1 LKEAEQKI
9 QIEFFHDV
17 LCAWCYGVSP
27 RVRRLA
33 KEYPVEVVHRCFAL
47 APTPEAIV
55 EIFGSKEEGKREI
68 LDHWRMANLNDDE
81 HRVNADLMEKRDFDY
96 PHSIPGLLACKA
108 AEIVGGQ
115 NAHWDVFDR
124 IQKAHLTECR
134 NIADFEVLIS
144 CVKDVGLD
152 AEAWHKAYI
161 DRKTFDMMLSDFERA
176 YGYGVT
182 GVPTL
187 VANSRYGLVGAQKYE
202 TIKKWLE
209 KIIQRELLSR

>member
-1 LKEAEQKI
+1 LKEAEEKI
-9 QIEFFHDV
+9 RIEFFHDV
-17 LCAWCYGVSP
+17 LCAWCYAVSP

-47 APTPEAIV
+47 APTTEAIV
-55 EIFGSKEEGKREI
+55 EIFGSKEGGKREI

-81 HRVNADLMEKRDFDY
+81 HRINADLMEKRDFDY

-152 AEAWHKAYI
+152 VEAWHKAYI

>member
-1 LKEAEQKI
+1 M

-17 LCAWCYGVSP
+17 LCAWCYAVSP

-81 HRVNADLMEKRDFDY
+81 HRINADLMEKRDFDY

-115 NAHWDVFDR
+115 NVHWDVFDR

-152 AEAWHKAYI
+152 VEAWHKAYI

-209 KIIQRELLSR
+209 KIIQRELPSR

>member
-1 LKEAEQKI
+1 MKEAEQKI

-17 LCAWCYGVSP
+17 LCAWCYAISP

-33 KEYPVEVVHRCFAL
+33 KEYPVQVVHRCFAL

-81 HRVNADLMEKRDFDY
+81 HRINAELMEKRDFDY
-96 PHSIPGLLACKA
+96 PYSIPGLLACKA

-134 NIADFEVLIS
+134 NITDFEVLLR
-144 CVKDVGLD
+144 CVEDAGLD
-152 AEAWHKAYI
+152 IEAWQNAFI
-161 DRKTFDMMLSDFERA
+161 DGKTFDMILLDLERA
-176 YGYGVT
+176 YEYEVT

-187 VANSRYGLVGAQKYE
+187 VANGKYKLVGAQKYE

-209 KIIQRELLSR
+209 KIIQRELIS

>member
-17 LCAWCYGVSP
+17 LCAWCYAVSP

-81 HRVNADLMEKRDFDY
+81 HRINADLMEKRDFDY

-115 NAHWDVFDR
+115 NVHWDVFDR

-152 AEAWHKAYI
+152 VEAWHKAYI

-176 YGYGVT
+176 YGYGVR

-209 KIIQRELLSR
+209 KMIQRELVSR

>member
-17 LCAWCYGVSP
+17 LCAWCYAVSP

-81 HRVNADLMEKRDFDY
+81 HRINADLMEKRDFDY

-115 NAHWDVFDR
+115 NVHWDVFDR

-152 AEAWHKAYI
+152 VEAWHKAYI

-209 KIIQRELLSR
+209 KIIQRELPSR

>member
-17 LCAWCYGVSP
+17 LCAWCYAVSP

-81 HRVNADLMEKRDFDY
+81 HRINADLMEKRDFDY

-115 NAHWDVFDR
+115 NVHWDVFDR

-152 AEAWHKAYI
+152 VEAWHKAYI

>member
-1 LKEAEQKI
+1 MKKAEQKI

-17 LCAWCYGVSP
+17 LCAWCYAISP

-33 KEYPVEVVHRCFAL
+33 KEYPVQVVHRCFAL

-81 HRVNADLMEKRDFDY
+81 HRINAELMEKRDFDY
-96 PHSIPGLLACKA
+96 PYSIPGLLACKA

-134 NIADFEVLIS
+134 NITDFEVLLS
-144 CVKDVGLD
+144 CVEDAGLD
-152 AEAWHKAYI
+152 IEAWQNAFI
-161 DRKTFDMMLSDFERA
+161 DGKTFDMILLDLERA
-176 YGYGVT
+176 YEYEVT

-187 VANSRYGLVGAQKYE
+187 VANGKYKLVGAQKYE

-209 KIIQRELLSR
+209 KMI

>member
-1 LKEAEQKI
+1 
-9 QIEFFHDV
+9 
-17 LCAWCYGVSP
+17 
-27 RVRRLA
+27 
-33 KEYPVEVVHRCFAL
+33 
-47 APTPEAIV
+47 
-55 EIFGSKEEGKREI
+55 
-68 LDHWRMANLNDDE
+68 MANLNDDE
-81 HRVNADLMEKRDFDY
+81 HRINADLMEKRDFDY

-115 NAHWDVFDR
+115 NVHWDVFDR

-152 AEAWHKAYI
+152 VEAWHKAYI